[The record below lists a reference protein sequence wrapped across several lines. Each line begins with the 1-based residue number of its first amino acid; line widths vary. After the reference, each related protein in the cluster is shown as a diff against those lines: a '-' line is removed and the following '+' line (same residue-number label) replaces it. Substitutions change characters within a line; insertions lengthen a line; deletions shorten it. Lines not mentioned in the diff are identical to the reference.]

1 MKLWPRPGGSEF
13 EDRRQAGREL
23 ARMLHRGDRAVSLV
37 DGPSVVVLGLARG
50 GVPVAAEIASA
61 LHAHLDAFVVRKL
74 GVPGREELAFGAIAS
89 GGHPFVSER
98 TVRDFGLTADNVRAV
113 IEREQDELR
122 RRETVYRQGRPP
134 TAVTDRIVVLVDDGL
149 ATGSSMRVAVEAV
162 HQRGPRQIIVAVG
175 TAPPDV
181 QIDLADD
188 IVCATEP
195 SDFWAVG
202 QSYRDFAQVTDS
214 EVQEILAHPENSGFW

>member
-1 MKLWPRPGGSEF
+1 MKLWRRPGEAVF
-13 EDRRQAGREL
+13 DDRRQAGHEL
-23 ARMLHRGDRAVSLV
+23 ARMLHSGGRAVPLV
-37 DGPSVVVLGLARG
+37 DDTSVVVLGLARG

-61 LHAHLDAFVVRKL
+61 LHAPLDAFVVRKL

-89 GGHPFVSER
+89 GGHPLVSER
-98 TVRDFGLTADNVRAV
+98 TIRDFGLTTNNVQSV
-113 IEREQDELR
+113 IQRERNEILR
-122 RRETVYRQGRPP
+122 RESVYRQGRPP
-134 TAVTDRIVVLVDDGL
+134 TAVADRIVILVDDGL

-162 HQRGPRQIIVAVG
+162 HQSGPRQIIVAVG

-181 QIDLADD
+181 RIHLADE

-202 QSYRDFAQVTDS
+202 QSYRDFTQVSDS
-214 EVQEILAHPENSGFW
+214 EVQELLATGH